1 MILGQFN
8 KLLFNQSEIFD
19 FVKNNFLTE
28 RGIILS
34 YFNQSTFNI
43 YFSDKKFRE
52 IFDSIKF
59 YQEGIGCFIGFK
71 FLNIKNLERIDSTH
85 IIDLIFQRLIISQK
99 KIFILGGNFKEDFVN
114 NVIKKK
120 YLNVIGYFKGY
131 FSEKEFDKI
140 IEEIRKS
147 KTEYVLLGM
156 GQPKQ
161 ELVALKLKSL
171 LPELNF
177 FCIGNFF
184 NFHFGLQR
192 RAPLWIRKLQLE
204 WFFRFLLEP
213 KRLFNRYI
221 IGIPLFF
228 WRIILLKLGFLAK
241 I

>member
-1 MILGQFN
+1 MILRQFD

-19 FVKNNFLTE
+19 FVENKFLNET
-28 RGIILS
+28 GIILS

-43 YFSDKKFRE
+43 YFTDKNFRE

-59 YQEGIGCFIGFK
+59 YQEGIGCFIGFN
-71 FLNIKNLERIDSTH
+71 FLNFKNLERIDSTH

-99 KIFILGGNFKEDFVN
+99 KIFISGGQFEEDFIK

-120 YLNVIGYFKGY
+120 YSNVVGYFNGY
-131 FSEKEFDKI
+131 FSEQEFDKV

-147 KTEYVLLGM
+147 KAEYVLLGM

-161 ELVALKLKSL
+161 ELVALKLKNL
-171 LPELNF
+171 LPEINF
-177 FCIGNFF
+177 FCVGNFF
-184 NFHFGLQR
+184 NFHFRLQR
-192 RAPLWIRKLQLE
+192 RAPLWVRNLQLE

-213 KRLFNRYI
+213 KRLFKRYF

-228 WRIILLKLGFLAK
+228 WRIILLKFK
-241 I
+241 FYN